1 MKNVPRYQKHFFK
14 RINPKSFIINQFQP
28 FIPKVLNGTSISDET
43 IDKINQTFEVNL
55 PYKIKEN
62 NVVRHLLS
70 LLEGT
75 QYNGLLKDFIEK
87 SRFTCS
93 RYVWKTWKNR

>member
-1 MKNVPRYQKHFFK
+1 MY
-14 RINPKSFIINQFQP
+14 PKSPEWN
-28 FIPKVLNGTSISDET
+28 KHLNET
-43 IDKINQTFEVNL
+43 IDKLYKVFEVNL

-75 QYNGLLKDFIEK
+75 QYNGLLKDFIQKAGSPAAVSLEN
-87 SRFTCS
+87 
-93 RYVWKTWKNR
+93 VEL